1 MDKTWI
7 TIFLIIMILVLV
19 KMRIRKIEK
28 WKKCPHSTEAP
39 DFPAEV

>member
-1 MDKTWI
+1 MNI
-7 TIFLIIMILVLV
+7 NQLISIV
-19 KMRIRKIEK
+19 KSKIEGKLKSTFKIEK